1 MYGLCQSAC
10 LWYET
15 IKRQL
20 ESLGF
25 EQLPDERCIFWYE
38 GKKKSVYGEDVGKV
52 GWLTM
57 RTRPDIAFVVNRLQ
71 RRTANPRKQDLE
83 ALSQLLRY
91 LKGAPDYGINLAI
104 QLAKDTNYDSLIGY
118 VDSSYND
125 CEDGKSTEAY
135 IFYYA
140 GAPVLW
146 SSRKQDI

>member
-1 MYGLCQSAC
+1 EALCYLANRFLISNVTKKTTLLSSELDGSSIKSA
-10 LWYET
+10 
-15 IKRQL
+15 
-20 ESLGF
+20 
-25 EQLPDERCIFWYE
+25 
-38 GKKKSVYGEDVGKV
+38 YGEDVGKV

-57 RTRPDIAFVVNRLQ
+57 RTRPDIAFAVNRLQ

-91 LKGAPDYGINLAI
+91 LKGAPDYGVKLAV
-104 QLAKDTNYDSLIGY
+104 KEDGLIGY

-140 GAPVLW
+140 GAPV
-146 SSRKQDI
+146 S